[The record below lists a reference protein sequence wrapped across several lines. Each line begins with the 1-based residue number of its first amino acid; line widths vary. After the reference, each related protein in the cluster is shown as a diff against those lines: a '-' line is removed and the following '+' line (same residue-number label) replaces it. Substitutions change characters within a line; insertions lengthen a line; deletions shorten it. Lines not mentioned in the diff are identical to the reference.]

1 MASPLFSDFC
11 SDGPAATPTNMF
23 KERGI
28 TNDHMIYDAF
38 TYYQSGCVTE
48 SPVVH
53 LYQYEE
59 HLQNGLGAAKFF
71 LDKVDEFGVD
81 ELTRSCGADVNP
93 IVEGI
98 GIIHDNLQLLLDALR
113 YVLHENFIT
122 LLAHSVLTQSA
133 AIFLSRST
141 FLLASCSTVRPIL
154 TQAFDEVICTDSYD
168 SLTLIPSLTFAIG
181 LIGMIMIMLRSAMFP
196 PERVYF
202 EDVDIHMKPSGPLAL
217 SSPPDSQ
224 FLDFMNVGTANTFG
238 SSDCGLSDCE
248 SDISRS
254 SSFDSIEI
262 YVSSPDFLASIG
274 STPNTQT
281 PKRNSIVPRKLWTME
296 K

>member
-1 MASPLFSDFC
+1 LTSPLFSDFC
-11 SDGPAATPTNMF
+11 SDGPALTLTKIF
-23 KERGI
+23 EERGI

-38 TYYQSGCVTE
+38 AYYQSGCVTE
-48 SPVVH
+48 SPVIH

-59 HLQNGLGAAKFF
+59 HLQNGVGAAKYF

-122 LLAHSVLTQSA
+122 LIAHSVLTDESA
-133 AIFLSRST
+133 ANLSPRST
-141 FLLASCSTVRPIL
+141 FLLASCSTIRPIL
-154 TQAFDEVICTDSYD
+154 TQAFDGVICTASYD
-168 SLTLIPSLTFAIG
+168 SLTMIPSLTFAIG
-181 LIGMIMIMLRSAMFP
+181 LIGMIMIMLRSAMYSLQK
-196 PERVYF
+196 VSS
-202 EDVDIHMKPSGPLAL
+202 EDVDIESGDIHRKPKSPLAL

-224 FLDFMNVGTANTFG
+224 FLDFMNIGTSNTFE
-238 SSDCGLSDCE
+238 SST
-248 SDISRS
+248 ISQS
-254 SSFDSIEI
+254 SSFDSVEI

-274 STPNTQT
+274 STPNTHT
-281 PKRNSIVPRKLWTME
+281 PKRNSIVPRKLWET
-296 K
+296 